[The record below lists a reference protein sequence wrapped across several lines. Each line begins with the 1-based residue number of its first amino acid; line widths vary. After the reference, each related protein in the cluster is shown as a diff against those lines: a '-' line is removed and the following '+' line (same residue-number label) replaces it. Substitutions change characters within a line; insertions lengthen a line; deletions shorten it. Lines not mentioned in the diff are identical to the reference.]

1 MQLYVIDLTI
11 INYFIYNIDVTQ
23 QMLLPI
29 QINLKTEITLVN
41 LFLHLVIV

>member
-23 QMLLPI
+23 QMPLPI

-41 LFLHLVIV
+41 LSEGLPL